1 MNFSIIVA
9 VAVAATFG
17 AVSLLASGLLALA
30 WPALERR
37 LERLTPARR
46 ARRLFALRL
55 SPTALALLAS
65 VSVTLPS
72 FLEFEPRDTNE
83 VAGRFLSALAAAGAG
98 LLAFGLARA
107 IWRAARA
114 EVLVRRLTASAA
126 PVALDGA
133 GMPAWRVE
141 IPVPVVAL
149 RGWRRPRLYVSGA
162 VLDACPPRLLSAMA
176 AHEAGHHRAADNFK
190 SLLLSACTDP
200 LGVTSVGRR
209 MALLWETATEE
220 AADDAAIAA
229 GTRPADLVDALL
241 AVARLGTGESW
252 ARVPEA
258 ATAFYR
264 GECLERRVR
273 RLLNGPC
280 VESVDDVGRGRRRA
294 AILVLSVAWLLAAE
308 SLHRPVFRLVEQGV
322 EHPSQPH
329 LRALVVGHPRA

>member
-1 MNFSIIVA
+1 MNFSIIVS

-17 AVSLLASGLLALA
+17 AVSLLASGLLALI
-30 WPALERR
+30 WPAGETR
-37 LERLTPARR
+37 LERLAPARR
-46 ARRLFALRL
+46 ARWLFALRL

-83 VAGRFLSALAAAGAG
+83 VAGRILSALAAAGAG

-107 IWRAARA
+107 IWSAARA
-114 EVLVRRLTASAA
+114 KYLVRRLTASAT
-126 PVALDGA
+126 PVVLDAA
-133 GMPAWRVE
+133 GMPAWRLE

-162 VLDACPPRLLSAMA
+162 VLDACAPRLLAAMA
-176 AHEAGHHRAADNFK
+176 AHETGHHRAADNLK
-190 SLLLSACTDP
+190 SLLLSACADP
-200 LGVTSVGRR
+200 LVLTSVGRR
-209 MALLWETATEE
+209 MAVLWETATEE
-220 AADDAAIAA
+220 AADDAAVRG

-241 AVARLGTGESW
+241 AVARLGTRESW
-252 ARVPEA
+252 ARVPAA

-273 RLLNGPC
+273 RLLDGPS
-280 VESVDDVGRGRRRA
+280 VESGDTRRGRRRA
-294 AILVLSVAWLLAAE
+294 AVLILSVAWLLAAE
-308 SLHRPVFRLVEQGV
+308 ALHRPVFRLVEQGV